1 MLQLQTQLIWTA
13 TNQKQGCGFESITKQ
28 KKHELKLNY
37 CQHHTLRKKK
47 DNVST
52 ENVISEL
59 TNTKL
64 MYVTPNDMCLEG
76 LRQKQHSA
84 VICLNGTLF
93 PQV

>member
-1 MLQLQTQLIWTA
+1 MDSNKSKTRLWLRINNKTEKTRIKVKLLSTSYSTQ
-13 TNQKQGCGFESITKQ
+13 
-28 KKHELKLNY
+28 
-37 CQHHTLRKKK
+37 KK